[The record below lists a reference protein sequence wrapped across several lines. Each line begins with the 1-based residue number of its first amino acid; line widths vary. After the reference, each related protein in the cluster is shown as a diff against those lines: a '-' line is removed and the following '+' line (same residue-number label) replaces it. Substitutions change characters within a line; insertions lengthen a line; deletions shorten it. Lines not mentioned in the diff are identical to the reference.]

1 MDLLTKKI
9 VQVLGSFHDVL
20 YVVKF
25 LALVSPYLFKIFSS
39 ELTHFFLNKRGR
51 FLRHRSQQV
60 FKDQETPR
68 TYRTLEAHTQDY
80 ISVYNL
86 GIRWT
91 LCVRKF
97 KWCTAF
103 MRALQWCSC
112 LSHECF
118 CKISVNQ
125 CFTKLHLN
133 GIVPVVC
140 HHYPIR
146 KEKAF
151 LYVWEIRRKNYK
163 QPLWCQS
170 DGVEK
175 EWIQRRWRSKPPLI
189 LLRNFNRNKKNGW
202 VRMEWSS
209 GRDFQKSFWVLC

>member
-1 MDLLTKKI
+1 M
-9 VQVLGSFHDVL
+9 
-20 YVVKF
+20 
-25 LALVSPYLFKIFSS
+25 
-39 ELTHFFLNKRGR
+39 HFFLNKRGR

-68 TYRTLEAHTQDY
+68 TYRTLEARTQDY
-80 ISVYNL
+80 ISVDNL

-140 HHYPIR
+140 HHYPIW
-146 KEKAF
+146 KEKTF
-151 LYVWEIRRKNYK
+151 FYVWEIRRKNYK

-189 LLRNFNRNKKNGW
+189 LLRNFNCNEEKAGSVWNDQVGEISRDLSGCSVKRGW
-202 VRMEWSS
+202 RRVRIRAGNITWCPWKPYS
-209 GRDFQKSFWVLC
+209 WVNDGDNVDKWKWTYLR